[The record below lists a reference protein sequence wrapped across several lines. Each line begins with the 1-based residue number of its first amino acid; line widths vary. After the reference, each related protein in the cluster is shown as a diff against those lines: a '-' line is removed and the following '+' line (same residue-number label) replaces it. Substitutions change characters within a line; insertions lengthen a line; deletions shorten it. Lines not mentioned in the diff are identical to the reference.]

1 VSAAGASRVAVGE
14 TFAVRVA
21 FDVAS
26 IRRFAAQCG
35 DFNPLHHDEDV
46 AKAGPYGT
54 IIASGTHPT
63 ALLMGLTATHFSKRH
78 QPLGLEFRF
87 RFVRAVP
94 AGVTLDLRWT
104 VVDVVHKASLEGDI
118 VTLDGSASDDDRTL
132 YTSGEAK
139 ILIRPPIVAGGE
151 RKS

>member
-1 VSAAGASRVAVGE
+1 MDTPKAVAESCELVLSMLPNND
-14 TFAVRVA
+14 A
-21 FDVAS
+21 
-26 IRRFAAQCG
+26 
-35 DFNPLHHDEDV
+35 
-46 AKAGPYGT
+46 
-54 IIASGTHPT
+54 
-63 ALLMGLTATHFSKRH
+63 
-78 QPLGLEFRF
+78 
-87 RFVRAVP
+87 VRAVGLGKNGLAEATTGAKVWIDFSSIDQETIVSVSDALNP
-94 AGVTLDLRWT
+94 KGWT